1 MSLQLLCVGWC
12 QACSVLA
19 VFLPVN
25 KFPSMDSFV
34 IVWVCKQSICSVRI
48 VKSGLQTWGKWCEEC
63 FLCFLH
69 YSSFEY
75 NNLSLFV
82 LPLVSWKPSPSPRKA
97 SAWSKR
103 LYVQTSC
110 FSKYRGECLPGFYM
124 ERTYS
129 TWRLVL
135 HVSSGAFDHFNKAI

>member
-1 MSLQLLCVGWC
+1 MQLQCVGQCQARSQSLQCF
-12 QACSVLA
+12 
-19 VFLPVN
+19 FLSTN
-25 KFPSMDSFV
+25 FQSTDFFV
-34 IVWVCKQSICSVRI
+34 SVWVCKQSFCPVKT
-48 VKSGLQTWGKWCEEC
+48 KSGLQTWGKLCEEY
-63 FLCFLH
+63 FLCFLC

-75 NNLSLFV
+75 NDFPLLL
-82 LPLVSWKPSPSPRKA
+82 LPVVSWKPSPSPGKS

-103 LYVQTSC
+103 LYVQTPC
-110 FSKYRGECLPGFYM
+110 FSKYRGERLPGFYM

>member
-1 MSLQLLCVGWC
+1 MQLQCVGQC
-12 QACSVLA
+12 QACAQSLQC
-19 VFLPVN
+19 FLLSTN
-25 KFPSMDSFV
+25 FQSADSFV
-34 IVWVCKQSICSVRI
+34 IVWVHNQSICPVKI
-48 VKSGLQTWGKWCEEC
+48 VKSGLQTWGKLCEEY

-69 YSSFEY
+69 CNYFEY
-75 NNLSLFV
+75 NDFPLFV

-97 SAWSKR
+97 SAWPKR

-135 HVSSGAFDHFNKAI
+135 HVSSGAFDHFNKTI